1 MDFETSDDRR
11 MLADTLARFLAEA
24 CPPETRATLAYTE
37 PFHDSEAWA
46 GLAELGVLMAFVPE
60 DKGGLG
66 GGGFDVMTVFEQ
78 IGRALSPEPVLPALM
93 AARLLLAAGMDVEGL
108 MSGEVRY
115 AAATGEPDAPW
126 DVTDIAARAE
136 RNADRWTLTGR
147 KSVVYGGNDADRLL
161 IAARTSEGLSLFEV
175 SPENAE
181 VIGYGMIDGGGA
193 AEVIL
198 DATPATL
205 LIEGAEDALNDAL
218 DHGRLALCAEAV
230 GAMDHVQALTLDYLK
245 TRQQFGRPIGK
256 NQALQHRMVDLM
268 TEIEQ
273 ARSITILA
281 ASRMAKADRARTVAM
296 AKHLVGRIATLV
308 AEEAIQMHG
317 GIAMTWEYPV
327 SHYAKRLVMIDHQL
341 GDTDFHLSRL
351 MDDLR
356 A

>member
-24 CPPETRATLAYTE
+24 CPPEKRATLTYAE
-37 PFHDSEAWA
+37 PFHDPEAWS
-46 GLAELGVLMAFVPE
+46 GLAELGVLMAFIPE
-60 DKGGLG
+60 AEGGLG

-93 AARLLLAAGMDVEGL
+93 AARLLLAARGDVEGL
-108 MSGEVRY
+108 MSGAVRH
-115 AAATGEPDAPW
+115 AVAIGEPDAPW
-126 DVTDIAARAE
+126 VLSDISTRAE
-136 RNADRWTLTGR
+136 RHDDRWTLTGR

-161 IAARTSEGLSLFEV
+161 VAARTGEGLSLFDV
-175 SPENAE
+175 SPENAG

-205 LIEGAEDALNDAL
+205 LIENAEDALNDAL
-218 DHGRLALCAEAV
+218 DHGRLALCAEAL

-281 ASRMAKADRARTVAM
+281 ASRMAEGDRARSVAM
-296 AKHLVGRIATLV
+296 AKHLVGRVATLV

-317 GIAMTWEYPV
+317 GIAMTWEHPV

>member
-1 MDFETSDDRR
+1 MDFEISDDRQ

-24 CPPETRATLAYTE
+24 CPHEKRATLAYAE
-37 PFHDSEAWA
+37 PFHDERAWT
-46 GLAELGVLMAFVPE
+46 GLAELGVPMAFVPE
-60 DKGGLG
+60 DRGGLG
-66 GGGFDVMTVFEQ
+66 GTGFDVTTIFEQ
-78 IGRALSPEPVLPALM
+78 LGRALSPEPLLPTLM
-93 AARLLLAAGMDVEGL
+93 AARLLLAAGADMEPL
-108 MSGEVRY
+108 MSGNVRY
-115 AAATGEPDAPW
+115 AVATGEPDAPW
-126 DVTDIAARAE
+126 DPAGIATRAE
-136 RNADRWTLTGR
+136 RKGEGWYLTGR
-147 KSVVYGGNDADRLL
+147 KSVVYGGNDADSLL
-161 IAARTSEGLSLFEV
+161 VAARVGEVLSVFEV
-175 SPENAE
+175 AAGDAE

-198 DATPATL
+198 DATPATV
-205 LIEGAEDALNDAL
+205 LIENAEEALSDAL

-230 GAMDHVQALTLDYLK
+230 GAMDHVQAVTLDYLK

-273 ARSITILA
+273 SRSITILA
-281 ASRMAKADRARTVAM
+281 ASRMGEDDRARTVAM
-296 AKHLVGRIATLV
+296 AKHLVGRVATLV

-341 GDTDFHLSRL
+341 GDSDFHLSRL